1 MGQAIKVLLT
11 LVSQNMY
18 HPYSIEEI
26 QEEVLNTHGIYVP
39 LEVIDSYQ
47 GVFPELSPED
57 LYCLVCSED
66 VPDEQPKVQFLSQ
79 KKAADLPKTEKE
91 TAKSDL
97 YRDFMIIAS
106 VFLVILLLICFF
118 AYA

>member
-1 MGQAIKVLLT
+1 
-11 LVSQNMY
+11 MY

-57 LYCLVCSED
+57 LYCLVCND
-66 VPDEQPKVQFLSQ
+66 DMQNEQPKVQFPSQ
-79 KKAADLPKTEKE
+79 KESADLPKTEKKP
-91 TAKSDL
+91 AKSDL
-97 YRDFMIIAS
+97 YRDLIIIAC
-106 VFLVILLLICFF
+106 VFLAILLLICFF

>member
-1 MGQAIKVLLT
+1 
-11 LVSQNMY
+11 MY

-57 LYCLVCSED
+57 LYCLVCSENIQ
-66 VPDEQPKVQFLSQ
+66 DEQPKVQFPSQ
-79 KKAADLPKTEKE
+79 KEVANLPETEKE
-91 TAKSDL
+91 PVKSDL
-97 YRDFMIIAS
+97 YRDLIIIVG
-106 VFLVILLLICFF
+106 VFLAILLLICFF